1 MNDNMTGGTSF
12 LATIRDVFSWRFVV
26 ANAAFLVVTCLF
38 FAWGFIT
45 SNTDPL
51 IAAMRGIYTLNV
63 AEGMLTQFAFFL
75 AYFVVSLP
83 AAALL
88 ARLGHSRTIIT
99 ALMVMV
105 GACVL
110 MLVASHI
117 QVYEM
122 VLVALFVMASGI
134 TVLQVAANPLAASLG
149 APERSH
155 FRLTF
160 AQAFNSLGV
169 VLGVQIGSKL
179 MLRDDVFGQG
189 GHILPDVSRATAL
202 GAIDHAFVLIAVG
215 IAALALLI
223 YAFRKRINTS
233 AADITIQGASGLAA
247 LGSGWAVFGAV
258 AIFLYVGAEV
268 TIASIMINFLNQGE
282 VLGLPLQTAGFYL
295 ALIYWGG
302 AMIGRFIG
310 SALLPWVRAS
320 YLLTAAAIAAA
331 ALSAAAFLLHG
342 PAAAYA
348 ALSVGFFNSIMFPTI
363 FSITMERSKASTASV
378 SGLLCM
384 AIVGGAVLPWLSGHL
399 ADRTSIGMTFVLPA
413 IAYVGIVLFAVL
425 GPRSKL
431 LGEEAVAAP
440 GAIH

>member
-1 MNDNMTGGTSF
+1 MNSKTAGSS
-12 LATIRDVFSWRFVV
+12 V
-26 ANAAFLVVTCLF
+26 AAFVVVTCLF

-75 AYFVVSLP
+75 AYFVMSMP

-88 ARLGHSRTIIT
+88 ARLGHSRTIIL

-105 GACVL
+105 GACLL

-117 QVYEM
+117 QAYAM

-134 TVLQVAANPLAASLG
+134 TALQVAANPLAASLG
-149 APERSH
+149 KPEYSH

-169 VLGVQIGSKL
+169 VLGVQIGSRL
-179 MLRDDVFGQG
+179 MLRQDVFGQG
-189 GHILPDVSRATAL
+189 GHIIPGVPRGTAL
-202 GAIDHAFVLIAVG
+202 GAIDHAFVLIAVSV
-215 IAALALLI
+215 LALSVLI
-223 YAFRKRINTS
+223 FFFRRNIDDS
-233 AADITIQGASGLAA
+233 AAHGEIASASPMEA
-247 LGSGWAVFGAV
+247 LRDGWARFGAL

-268 TIASIMINFLNQGE
+268 TIASIMINFLNRTD
-282 VLGLPLQTAGFYL
+282 VLSLPLDLAGGML
-295 ALIYWGG
+295 AYYYWGG
-302 AMIGRFIG
+302 ALVGRFIG
-310 SALLPWVRAS
+310 SALLTKVRAS
-320 YLLTAAAIAAA
+320 WLLTGAALIAAC
-331 ALSAAAFLLHG
+331 LSGAAFLLHG

-348 ALSVGFFNSIMFPTI
+348 ALGVGLFNSIMFPTI

-384 AIVGGAVLPWLSGHL
+384 AIVGGALIPWASGRL
-399 ADRTSIGMTFVLPA
+399 ADATSIGMTFVLPA
-413 IAYVGIVLFAVL
+413 IAYVGIVIFAAS
-425 GPRSKL
+425 GKRSAL
-431 LGEEAVAAP
+431 SGEGEGDAAP
-440 GAIH
+440 LMAH

>member
-1 MNDNMTGGTSF
+1 MNGQTKSG
-12 LATIRDVFSWRFVV
+12 A
-26 ANAAFLVVTCLF
+26 AAAFAVVTCLF

-75 AYFVVSLP
+75 AYFAISLP

-99 ALMVMV
+99 ALLVMV
-105 GACVL
+105 GACGL
-110 MLVASHI
+110 MLLASRV
-117 QVYEM
+117 QAYEM

-134 TVLQVAANPLAASLG
+134 TILQVAANPLAASLG
-149 APERSH
+149 SPERSH

-179 MLRDDVFGQG
+179 MLRNDVFGAG

-202 GAIDHAFVLIAVG
+202 GAIDHAFVLIAV
-215 IAALALLI
+215 AVLALAVLI
-223 YAFRKRINTS
+223 FTFRKRINAS
-233 AADITIQGASGLAA
+233 AADITIEGASGLAA
-247 LGSGWAVFGAV
+247 LSSGWAVSGAV

-268 TIASIMINFLNQGE
+268 TIASIMINFLNHAE
-282 VLGLPLQTAGFYL
+282 VLGLPLQTAGLYL
-295 ALIYWGG
+295 AWVYWFG

-331 ALSAAAFLLHG
+331 CLSAAAFLLHG

-348 ALSVGFFNSIMFPTI
+348 ALGVGFFNSIMFPTI
-363 FSITMERSKASTASV
+363 FSITMERSKASSAAV

-384 AIVGGAVLPWLSGHL
+384 AIVGGAVLPWLSGQI
-399 ADRTSIGMTFVLPA
+399 ADRASIGMAFILPA
-413 IAYVGIVLFAVL
+413 IAYVGIVLFAAL
-425 GPRSKL
+425 GPRSRL
-431 LGEEAVAAP
+431 SGEDGGAAAP
-440 GAIH
+440 TLH